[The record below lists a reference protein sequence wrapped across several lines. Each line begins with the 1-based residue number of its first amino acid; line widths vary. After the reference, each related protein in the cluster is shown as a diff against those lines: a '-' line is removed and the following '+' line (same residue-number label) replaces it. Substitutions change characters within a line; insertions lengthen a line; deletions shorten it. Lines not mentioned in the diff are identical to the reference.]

1 MNFEIPEVV
10 IGKLTGVFN
19 LKEHQY
25 DFDSLIE
32 DIAEALKLIGAA
44 KLFAIRQCNV
54 TVENKT
60 FRMPR
65 DLESIR
71 SVHPDIPYQQIGEFV
86 QIDIKDGETVQL
98 EYQAMPVDERG
109 YVLVPDNVVVREAV
123 MWYLA
128 KNLILGGTIKTVSY
142 GFAEQEWQWRCGS
155 AQATMN
161 VMSISAWAKV
171 QSDFVTLNPRST
183 SLNPNIKYN
192 LDREKHRSGYGRR

>member
-10 IGKLTGVFN
+10 INKLISTFGI
-19 LKEHQY
+19 KEHQY
-25 DFDSLIE
+25 DFDVLVE
-32 DIAEALKLIGAA
+32 DIAEGLKLIGAA
-44 KLFAIRQCNV
+44 KLFAIRHCDI

-65 DLESIR
+65 DLESVR
-71 SVHPDIPYQQIGEFV
+71 SIYPDIPYQQIGEFIQVDV
-86 QIDIKDGETVQL
+86 QDGQVVQL

-109 YVLVPDNVVVREAV
+109 YVLVPDNVVVREAI

-128 KNLILGGTIKTVSY
+128 KILILRGEIKTVGY

-161 VMSISAWAKV
+161 VMGISAWAKV
-171 QSDFVTLNPRST
+171 QRDFV
-183 SLNPNIKYN
+183 SLNPGSTSINPNIRYT
-192 LDREKHRSGYGRR
+192 LDREKNRRSYGR